1 MCRLL
6 AIVSSKP
13 RSFGRCLR
21 EAPRSLAA
29 LGREHADGW
38 GIAVHQPAGGW
49 SIAKR
54 AGGADGDPEYEA
66 AAAQARG
73 SLLLAH
79 VRRRTVGG
87 LSLQNT
93 HPFRHGDWVF
103 AHNGTID
110 RLGELR
116 DAIGDGG
123 VTRIVGETDSEVLFA
138 FLLSRLGSLP
148 GGLQAR
154 SRFITEMVLARAV
167 EDLASIDGLGTA
179 TFILS
184 DAGALYAYRHGRPL
198 FLLERR
204 VEDQTDAILVAS
216 EPVTDDEPWTPVGE
230 GTLIAI
236 WRTPRLGWAV
246 MAPRPRIKEE
256 RTDVQYRS

>member
-6 AIVSSKP
+6 GIVSSKP
-13 RSFGRCLR
+13 RNFGRCLR

-38 GIAVHQPAGGW
+38 GIAVHEAASGW

-54 AGGADGDPEYEA
+54 ASGADGDPEYEA
-66 AAAQARG
+66 AASQARG
-73 SLLLAH
+73 SLLVAH

-103 AHNGTID
+103 AHNGTIE
-110 RLGELR
+110 RLSELH
-116 DAIGDGG
+116 DAIGEGS
-123 VTRIVGETDSEVLFA
+123 VTPIHGETDSEVLFA
-138 FLLSRLGSLP
+138 FLMAKLGSQP

-154 SRFITEMVLARAV
+154 TRFVTEMVLARAV
-167 EDLASIDGLGTA
+167 EDLASIDGLGSA

-184 DAGALYAYRHGRPL
+184 DPGALYAYRHGRPL

-204 VEDQTDAILVAS
+204 VDDQTDAILVAS
-216 EPVTDDEPWTPVGE
+216 EPVTEDEPWNQIGE

-236 WRTPRLGWAV
+236 WGNPRVGWAV
-246 MAPRPRIKEE
+246 LAPRTRTKEQQI
-256 RTDVQYRS
+256 DGQ